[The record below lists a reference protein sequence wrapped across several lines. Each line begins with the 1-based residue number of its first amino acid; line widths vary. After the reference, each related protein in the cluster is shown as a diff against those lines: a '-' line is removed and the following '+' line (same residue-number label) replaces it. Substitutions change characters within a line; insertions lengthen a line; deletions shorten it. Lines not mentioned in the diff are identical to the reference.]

1 MASQIPAHDTYYQDE
16 IELREIVEVIRK
28 RIWLVILIP
37 LIAAL
42 TALGVS
48 KFIIVPEYAA
58 STGIA
63 LGSFVH
69 EIYGN
74 VAASKEVLMSR
85 DLLRQVYQD
94 LDLHNEYSS
103 VDDFA
108 QTISVEDIRNTR
120 ILNIRYQDSDP
131 ERAQKVVQ
139 TIADRFL
146 ELSDEVYTAKRALLE
161 ERLLDLQEAHHEVGV
176 TYQNTLET
184 LKALE
189 AAETQNAETALARA
203 RIIDYLVKGE
213 TSLVALGSE
222 IHEVQVQLSDLE
234 KTTIIEQ
241 PMVGIDPVNARPLLN
256 TAIALVLGG
265 MVALGVV
272 FILEYFEKNPLQS
285 S

>member
-58 STGIA
+58 STRIA

-241 PMVGIDPVNARPLLN
+241 PMVGIDPVNVRPLLN